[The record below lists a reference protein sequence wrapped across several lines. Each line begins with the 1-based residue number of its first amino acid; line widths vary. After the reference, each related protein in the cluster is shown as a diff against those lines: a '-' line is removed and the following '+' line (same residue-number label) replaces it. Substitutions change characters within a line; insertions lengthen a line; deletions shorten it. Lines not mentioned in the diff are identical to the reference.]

1 MSTSA
6 QGRPHISLPLDK
18 EMGDRGRVSRLQ
30 QKQVIQRHRDRKEA
44 GASSSLETLS
54 RKRTVLPLKWEGIF
68 QRTFKFCGSLIL
80 PAVALNCHF
89 SQNFVIL
96 SPKAHL
102 YAWMNIQCIYEQ
114 YIGKKL
120 EHNFSIPVLYK
131 GYSESR

>member
-1 MSTSA
+1 MSNSA
-6 QGRPHISLPLDK
+6 HGSPHISLPLDK
-18 EMGDRGRVSRLQ
+18 EMGDRGRVSRSQ

-44 GASSSLETLS
+44 GASSSLENLP
-54 RKRTVLPLKWEGIF
+54 RKRTVFPLKWEGIF
-68 QRTFKFCGSLIL
+68 QRTFKFCGSLII

-114 YIGKKL
+114 YIGKK
-120 EHNFSIPVLYK
+120 
-131 GYSESR
+131 RA